1 MPVEIK
7 QLMIKGIMEEEE
19 EDKKPSSKSS
29 VPSMEMQDGGDL
41 DYSVKKQIIDACVY
55 EVMERIKKLN
65 EL

>member
-7 QLMIKGIMEEEE
+7 QLMVKGVME
-19 EDKKPSSKSS
+19 DVKDTSSKSS
-29 VPSMEMQDGGDL
+29 APSMGKDEGGSL
-41 DYSVKKQIIDACVY
+41 SYSAKKQLVDECVH

>member
-7 QLMIKGIMEEEE
+7 QLMVKGVMEDAKDTSRQSSPSTAKEE
-19 EDKKPSSKSS
+19 S
-29 VPSMEMQDGGDL
+29 GNL
-41 DYSVKKQIIDACVY
+41 TYSTKKQIIDECVH

>member
-7 QLMIKGIMEEEE
+7 QLMVKGVME
-19 EDKKPSSKSS
+19 DAKDTSSKSS
-29 VPSMEMQDGGDL
+29 APSMGKEVGGSL
-41 DYSVKKQIIDACVY
+41 SYSAKKQLVDACVH

>member
-7 QLMIKGIMEEEE
+7 QLMIKGIMEED
-19 EDKKPSSKSS
+19 DKKPSSKSS
-29 VPSMEMQDGGDL
+29 VPRMEMQDGGNL

>member
-7 QLMIKGIMEEEE
+7 QLMVKGTMEDEKEPSI
-19 EDKKPSSKSS
+19 KPS
-29 VPSMEMQDGGDL
+29 VPRTEMQEGANL
-41 DYSVKKQIIDACVY
+41 DYSVKKQIIDACEQ

>member
-7 QLMIKGIMEEEE
+7 QLMVKGVMEDAKE
-19 EDKKPSSKSS
+19 SSGKSS
-29 VPSMEMQDGGDL
+29 APSMGKEEGVNL
-41 DYSVKKQIIDACVY
+41 TRKQIIDECIH

>member
-7 QLMIKGIMEEEE
+7 QLMVKGVMEDAKE
-19 EDKKPSSKSS
+19 SSGKSS
-29 VPSMEMQDGGDL
+29 PSRAKEEGGNL
-41 DYSVKKQIIDACVY
+41 TYSTKKQIIDECVH

>member
-7 QLMIKGIMEEEE
+7 QLMVKGVMEDAKE
-19 EDKKPSSKSS
+19 PSRKSS
-29 VPSMEMQDGGDL
+29 PSMGKEEGVNL
-41 DYSVKKQIIDACVY
+41 TYSARKQIIDECIH

>member
-7 QLMIKGIMEEEE
+7 QLMIKGVMEDAKE
-19 EDKKPSSKSS
+19 PTRQSS
-29 VPSMEMQDGGDL
+29 PSMAKEEGANL
-41 DYSVKKQIIDACVY
+41 TYSTKKQIIDECVH

>member
-7 QLMIKGIMEEEE
+7 QLMVKGVME
-19 EDKKPSSKSS
+19 DVKDTSSKSS
-29 VPSMEMQDGGDL
+29 APSMGKEDGGSL
-41 DYSVKKQIIDACVY
+41 SYSAKKQLVDECVH

>member
-7 QLMIKGIMEEEE
+7 QLMVKGVV
-19 EDKKPSSKSS
+19 EDANEPSRVSATPPMAK
-29 VPSMEMQDGGDL
+29 EQGGAL
-41 DYSVKKQIIDACVY
+41 SYSTKKQIIDECIH

>member
-7 QLMIKGIMEEEE
+7 QLMVKGVME
-19 EDKKPSSKSS
+19 DAK
-29 VPSMEMQDGGDL
+29 VPSRQSSPSMAKEESGNL
-41 DYSVKKQIIDACVY
+41 TYSTKKQIIDECVH

>member
-7 QLMIKGIMEEEE
+7 QLMVKGVMEDAKES
-19 EDKKPSSKSS
+19 SSKSS
-29 VPSMEMQDGGDL
+29 SPSMAKEEGGNL
-41 DYSVKKQIIDACVY
+41 TYSTKKQIIDECVN

>member
-7 QLMIKGIMEEEE
+7 QLMVKGIMEDAKES
-19 EDKKPSSKSS
+19 SSKSS
-29 VPSMEMQDGGDL
+29 APSMGKEEGVNL
-41 DYSVKKQIIDACVY
+41 TYSTRKQIIDECIH

>member
-7 QLMIKGIMEEEE
+7 QLMVKGTMED
-19 EDKKPSSKSS
+19 DKKPSINSS
-29 VPSMEMQDGGDL
+29 IPSMEMQEGATL
-41 DYSVKKQIIDACVY
+41 DYSVKKQIIDACVH

>member
-7 QLMIKGIMEEEE
+7 QLMVKGTMED
-19 EDKKPSSKSS
+19 DKKPSINSS
-29 VPSMEMQDGGDL
+29 IPSMEMQEGANL
-41 DYSVKKQIIDACVY
+41 DYSVKKQIIDACVH

>member
-7 QLMIKGIMEEEE
+7 QLMVKGIMEDAKES
-19 EDKKPSSKSS
+19 SSKSS
-29 VPSMEMQDGGDL
+29 APSLGKEEGVNL
-41 DYSVKKQIIDACVY
+41 TYSTRKQIIDECIH

>member
-7 QLMIKGIMEEEE
+7 QLMIKGVMNDAKEPTHQSSPNTAKEE
-19 EDKKPSSKSS
+19 
-29 VPSMEMQDGGDL
+29 GGNL
-41 DYSVKKQIIDACVY
+41 TYSTKKQIIDECVR

>member
-7 QLMIKGIMEEEE
+7 QLMVKGVMEDAKETSRQ
-19 EDKKPSSKSS
+19 SS
-29 VPSMEMQDGGDL
+29 PSMAKEDGATL
-41 DYSVKKQIIDACVY
+41 TYSTKKQIIDECVH

>member
-7 QLMIKGIMEEEE
+7 QLMVKGVMEDTKE
-19 EDKKPSSKSS
+19 SSGQSS
-29 VPSMEMQDGGDL
+29 SPSMAKEESGNL
-41 DYSVKKQIIDACVY
+41 TYSAKKQIIDECVR

>member
-7 QLMIKGIMEEEE
+7 QLMVKGIMEDAKE
-19 EDKKPSSKSS
+19 PSSKSS
-29 VPSMEMQDGGDL
+29 APSMGKEEGGAL
-41 DYSVKKQIIDACVY
+41 SYSTKKQIIDECIH

>member
-7 QLMIKGIMEEEE
+7 QLMVKGVME
-19 EDKKPSSKSS
+19 DAKDPSSKSS
-29 VPSMEMQDGGDL
+29 APSMAKEESGNL
-41 DYSVKKQIIDACVY
+41 TYSTKKQIIDECVH

>member
-7 QLMIKGIMEEEE
+7 QLMVKGVMEDAKE
-19 EDKKPSSKSS
+19 SSGKSS
-29 VPSMEMQDGGDL
+29 APSLGKEEGVNL
-41 DYSVKKQIIDACVY
+41 SYSAKKQLIDECVH

>member
-7 QLMIKGIMEEEE
+7 QLMVKGVME
-19 EDKKPSSKSS
+19 DAKDSSGKSS
-29 VPSMEMQDGGDL
+29 SPSMAKEEGATL
-41 DYSVKKQIIDACVY
+41 TYSTKKQIIDECVH

>member
-7 QLMIKGIMEEEE
+7 QLMVKGVMEDAKE
-19 EDKKPSSKSS
+19 SSGKSS
-29 VPSMEMQDGGDL
+29 SASMGKEEGGNL
-41 DYSVKKQIIDACVY
+41 SYSTKKQIIDECIH

>member
-7 QLMIKGIMEEEE
+7 QLMVKGVME
-19 EDKKPSSKSS
+19 DVKDTSSKSS
-29 VPSMEMQDGGDL
+29 APSMGKEEGGSL
-41 DYSVKKQIIDACVY
+41 SYSAKKQLVDECVH